1 MSVSALLD
9 ETRHRPW
16 ALPRGPWVLRQRW
29 LDLLFVHW
37 PVPATRVRRF
47 VPPSLDVDEFHG
59 TTWVG
64 IVPFMIEELTWRFVP
79 ALPYFSSFPELNL
92 RVYVTTGGKPG
103 VWFISLDADNAAAV
117 LGARTAF
124 ALPYWRASI
133 AMNRSNHEIMF
144 RSERRRNRKVAFET
158 RYGATGEPM
167 EAVPGT
173 LEHFLTE
180 RYCLYSVYRD
190 GGVRRLEIHH
200 APWRLRRADAEIQ
213 CNTLASGQGFRIDAT
228 EPPLVHF
235 SARQDVLAW
244 WPERV

>member
-1 MSVSALLD
+1 MSASALLAD
-9 ETRHRPW
+9 RGHRPW
-16 ALPRGPWVLRQRW
+16 ALPRGPWVLRQQW

-47 VPPSLDVDEFHG
+47 VPASLDIDEFDG

-64 IVPFMIEELTWRFVP
+64 IVPFMIQRLTWRFLP
-79 ALPYFSSFPELNL
+79 PLPYLSSFPELNL
-92 RVYVTTGGKPG
+92 RVYVKARGKPG

-117 LGARTAF
+117 IGARAVF

-133 AMNRSNHEIMF
+133 AMNWRNHEIVF
-144 RSERRRNRKVAFET
+144 QSVRRRNTAIRFEV
-158 RYGATGEPM
+158 RY
-167 EAVPGT
+167 EAVGEEAEAAPGT

-180 RYCLYSVYRD
+180 RYCLYSLYRD

-200 APWRLRRADAEIQ
+200 PPWRLRRAAAELP
-213 CNTLASGQGFRIDAT
+213 CNTLASGQDFRIDAT

-244 WPERV
+244 WPERI